1 MDLSAKPKTM
11 KISDVKF
18 QSVDL
23 AKDQVFT
30 AADAQLMSTFP
41 IGQVSDNSKIFIF
54 STSCGDSAHK
64 FIKEIAPSI
73 QNGEPILLA
82 NILRHDADLNVWT
95 RIFKLRAEYRMVL
108 VTKIYKEMYDKNG
121 LSMDGIHDVIDK
133 YLSSVPLE
141 QVYSGYSL
149 EHAAISGIT
158 TSLALKDLY
167 GVTATP
173 LLTRIK

>member
-1 MDLSAKPKTM
+1 MDLSAKPKPL
-11 KISDVKF
+11 KISDVKL
-18 QSVDL
+18 QSL
-23 AKDQVFT
+23 KPAKDHVFGT
-30 AADAQLMSTFP
+30 ADAQLMSTFP
-41 IGQVSDNSKIFIF
+41 IGQVSKDNQIFIF

-64 FIKEIAPSI
+64 FIKEIAPRI
-73 QNGEPILLA
+73 QKGEPILLA

-108 VTKIYKEMYDKNG
+108 VTKIYKQMYDKNG
-121 LSMDGIHDVIDK
+121 LSMGGIHNVIDK

-158 TSLALKDLY
+158 TSMALKDLY
-167 GVTATP
+167 NVTSTP
-173 LLTRIK
+173 VLTRIK